1 MEMEGKV
8 DTQEGFINVVNRR
21 QMLIE
26 MSNALQYVPI
36 PALNTRDGAVVVD
49 RCVALIT
56 QSPT

>member
-1 MEMEGKV
+1 MERKV
-8 DTQEGFINVVNRR
+8 DTQEAFINVVNRR

-36 PALNTRDGAVVVD
+36 PGFNTRDEAVVAD
-49 RCVALIT
+49 RCAALIT